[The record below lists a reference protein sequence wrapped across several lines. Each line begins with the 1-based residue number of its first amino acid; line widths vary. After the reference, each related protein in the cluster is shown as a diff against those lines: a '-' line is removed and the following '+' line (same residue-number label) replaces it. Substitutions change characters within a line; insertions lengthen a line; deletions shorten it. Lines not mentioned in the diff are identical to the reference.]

1 MAPAFDPPV
10 PEEVV
15 KATRAR
21 PLTGLMA
28 TACGARGNGV
38 LPLGSAEGKV
48 SRAVTLGVAGALRST
63 TASVAFAL
71 LATRARLRML
81 STATETG
88 PVATLQGVGEP
99 KTVPSE
105 PVQSDAVRTVSEG
118 TARVPKS
125 TTVMSLEP

>member
-1 MAPAFDPPV
+1 MAPTREPPMRAGV
-10 PEEVV
+10 G

-48 SRAVTLGVAGALRST
+48 SRAVTLGVAGALIST

-88 PVATLQGVGEP
+88 PGATVKGGGDPKPVPREP
-99 KTVPSE
+99 E
-105 PVQSDAVRTVSEG
+105 QRHAVRTGREG
-118 TARVPKS
+118 RV
-125 TTVMSLEP
+125 